1 MRLQHKYIS
10 RNDDS
15 VSTNQSSNETKGE
28 NMIKRLVKLFTGNNY
43 QQELDSYISKHNPK
57 SEAEINKLIHKFN
70 RRGFI

>member
-1 MRLQHKYIS
+1 
-10 RNDDS
+10 
-15 VSTNQSSNETKGE
+15 
-28 NMIKRLVKLFTGNNY
+28 MIKRLVKLFTGNNY